1 MPLPLPLPVSL
12 VTSVMRRYP
21 SSVIIRPVPTA
32 FLPPPIR
39 TAAAIP
45 TIPVVSGAVPV
56 AVHVPVLA
64 VPVLIVVL
72 APVRGAPL
80 TLGLLSLVLPRVPE
94 VAAAGAVGG
103 SAAWEGAGAVLV
115 AAEAGRREGLLR
127 VARRV
132 HRLVADLLW
141 HDWRRGRV
149 WYCGGRHHVRKGALS
164 SRCSWHGSAARVW
177 HWWRSGRET
186 WRHWEA
192 LPHLVV
198 WKWWPHGTLADG
210 ILCGRGHWRRI
221 GHKVWPGRHV
231 TGGGRVGVGCWRG
244 SLLLILVLH
253 GGLLWVKLP
262 QVLRAVGL
270 C

>member
-1 MPLPLPLPVSL
+1 MPLPLPFPVSL

-45 TIPVVSGAVPV
+45 TIPVVSGAMPV
-56 AVHVPVLA
+56 AMHVTMLA
-64 VPVLIVVL
+64 VPVLIIVL
-72 APVRGAPL
+72 APVWGPPIA
-80 TLGLLSLVLPRVPE
+80 LGLLSLVLPRVPE
-94 VAAAGAVGG
+94 VAAAGTAAG
-103 SAAWEGAGAVLV
+103 SAAREGAGAVLV
-115 AAEAGRREGLLR
+115 AAEAGRWERLLR
-127 VARRV
+127 VPRRV

-141 HDWRRGRV
+141 HDWRGGRV
-149 WYCGGRHHVRKGALS
+149 WYCGGRHHVREGALS
-164 SRCSWHGSAARVW
+164 SRCSWHGSVARIW
-177 HWWRSGRET
+177 HWRRSGRET
-186 WRHWEA
+186 WRYWEA

-231 TGGGRVGVGCWRG
+231 TSGWRVGIGCWRG
-244 SLLLILVLH
+244 SLLFILVLYR
-253 GGLLWVKLP
+253 GLLWVKLTE
-262 QVLRAVGL
+262 VLRAVGL
-270 C
+270 